1 MSGDVQPRKRKD
13 KRRKKGQLEAKRSE
27 EYMEESAVFRCQ
39 SSATSQDDE
48 DLHHAN
54 SKGSEE
60 VIHIQKDQI
69 LGGNACAK
77 IIFFC
82 LLGVLGV
89 MVGLIITEYRG
100 SGEVD
105 STAESPW
112 SLWLEGWIDEG
123 GSHHE
128 TEVVTGDLDEDHEN
142 SEEVVDS
149 NEEENESNEDHSEE
163 EDNDGGENDEEEDD
177 DINNSKEEDDDDDN
191 NADSEEEENLSE
203 EEEYEKSEEDND
215 DESTEIDEDD
225 EEQLESNVEE
235 SEEYESKEID
245 DGDDD
250 KDESEETNSEEI
262 EDKEEEIIN
271 EDEDISKEIENDID
285 ENDLITDN
293 SAKDEKIE
301 TNSHWFL
308 HKSKIDRSTER
319 HVEDSTN
326 KNIPIFDKDDKKD
339 ASFGSE
345 RYRKAL
351 DRWKSIMKSRA
362 SGIGYT
368 RKDFIHEKD
377 KEEVAKVSEILR
389 RTSKKPKLLEK
400 MIDEEEEKEE
410 EEEEDKTEEVKVE
423 ESPVSKEEIEETDE
437 LSEDANVD
445 DDDTSGGEVEPAEN
459 EKEVEDEIIPEITRR
474 QTLVE
479 PPEEL
484 PTSVPPD
491 EDYEYSDGDEEEEN
505 DEVMMR
511 ETIDELKA
519 KYQQQTPDDSDMEPT
534 EEDFAT
540 KRTDSYDYS
549 PTPPESDQEEEHT
562 ESEGEGEE
570 EEEEEEDEDP
580 LGKWRD
586 RGPDLLAEEV
596 EDIQTWSESE
606 DDIQQPPVSTIKRG
620 GPMGINDQDYE
631 KADITNEA
639 DLAIKEDLDNAEA
652 DFNEGDLT
660 N

>member
-27 EYMEESAVFRCQ
+27 EYMEESAVFRRQ

-128 TEVVTGDLDEDHEN
+128 TEVVTGDLDEDH
-142 SEEVVDS
+142 
-149 NEEENESNEDHSEE
+149 
-163 EDNDGGENDEEEDD
+163 
-177 DINNSKEEDDDDDN
+177 
-191 NADSEEEENLSE
+191 
-203 EEEYEKSEEDND
+203 
-215 DESTEIDEDD
+215 
-225 EEQLESNVEE
+225 
-235 SEEYESKEID
+235 
-245 DGDDD
+245 
-250 KDESEETNSEEI
+250 
-262 EDKEEEIIN
+262 
-271 EDEDISKEIENDID
+271 
-285 ENDLITDN
+285 
-293 SAKDEKIE
+293 
-301 TNSHWFL
+301 
-308 HKSKIDRSTER
+308 
-319 HVEDSTN
+319 
-326 KNIPIFDKDDKKD
+326 
-339 ASFGSE
+339 
-345 RYRKAL
+345 
-351 DRWKSIMKSRA
+351 
-362 SGIGYT
+362 
-368 RKDFIHEKD
+368 
-377 KEEVAKVSEILR
+377 
-389 RTSKKPKLLEK
+389 
-400 MIDEEEEKEE
+400 
-410 EEEEDKTEEVKVE
+410 
-423 ESPVSKEEIEETDE
+423 
-437 LSEDANVD
+437 
-445 DDDTSGGEVEPAEN
+445 GEVEPAEN

-652 DFNEGDLT
+652 DFNEGVSLIIG
-660 N
+660 

>member
-326 KNIPIFDKDDKKD
+326 KNIPIFD
-339 ASFGSE
+339 
-345 RYRKAL
+345 
-351 DRWKSIMKSRA
+351 
-362 SGIGYT
+362 